1 MIETDRVKMTEWRL
15 KVWGD
20 STGWHRPG
28 LDFIFSRLFNG
39 VLDVKLADGEIMQAR
54 MPKDMPTFRG
64 LALITRSDLLP
75 MRHKFAHSAVSI
87 LSMRKK

>member
-1 MIETDRVKMTEWRL
+1 MWGPGGAALAVLMIETDRVKVTEWRF
-15 KVWGD
+15 KAWGD

-54 MPKDMPTFRG
+54 MQKDM
-64 LALITRSDLLP
+64 
-75 MRHKFAHSAVSI
+75 
-87 LSMRKK
+87 